1 MPWSRSPPPG
11 RGDDLGDHACTGT
24 SSTSLSDDRRA
35 RECASPPQRWERPT
49 STTPYL
55 TPGSATRAE
64 VDGFVP
70 LDSEIRLV
78 RLVERLWGDVDHPS
92 VTSMNRAV
100 GYRSAAR
107 AAWSRSR
114 NWDLCRLQLATRLAE
129 LEPFDAVDL
138 GEGLHTPRPGRHS
151 IWHACKRSVFRRGAR
166 SASATATVTGPA
178 VRRATTDCQVDCQ
191 RCGQVG
197 RLGRGRAVACGDRC
211 GGGCWAGSALVGG
224 RSWRGRPVR
233 MVRT

>member
-1 MPWSRSPPPG
+1 V
-11 RGDDLGDHACTGT
+11 LN
-24 SSTSLSDDRRA
+24 
-35 RECASPPQRWERPT
+35 
-49 STTPYL
+49 
-55 TPGSATRAE
+55 
-64 VDGFVP
+64 VDAFVP

-129 LEPFDAVDL
+129 LEPFHAVDL
-138 GEGLHTPRPGRHS
+138 GEGLHTPRPERSLHL
-151 IWHACKRSVFRRGAR
+151 ACMQEVSLQAGERGAR
-166 SASATATVTGPA
+166 PRPRPSQDLPCDGQRLTARLTANGA
-178 VRRATTDCQVDCQ
+178 DR
-191 RCGQVG
+191 VG

-224 RSWRGRPVR
+224 RSWRGRPLR